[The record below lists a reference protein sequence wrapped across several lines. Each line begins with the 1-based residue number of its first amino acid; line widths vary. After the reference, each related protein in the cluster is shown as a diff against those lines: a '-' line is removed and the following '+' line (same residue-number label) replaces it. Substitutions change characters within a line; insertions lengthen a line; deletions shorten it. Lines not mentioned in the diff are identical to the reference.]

1 MAPFT
6 NSGSPAFGWME
17 IRPGQFFASQRTCSL
32 ISCGPVA
39 QFSPISGTSSAW
51 ITVAAAAM
59 SGPTSSVP
67 VVSTVTCTKIGVSLP
82 AAARA
87 ILAPFTAALICNV
100 SWHVSIRIAS
110 TPPSISPADCSASAC
125 SSGS

>member
-1 MAPFT
+1 ML
-6 NSGSPAFGWME
+6 S
-17 IRPGQFFASQRTCSL
+17 RPGQLAASQRTCSA

-39 QFSPISGTSSAW
+39 QFRPISGTSSACT
-51 ITVAAAAM
+51 TVAAAAM

-67 VVSTVTCTKIGVSLP
+67 VVSTVTCTKIGVSVP

-87 ILAPFTAALICNV
+87 ILAPFTAALICSV
-100 SWHVSIRIAS
+100 SWQVSIRIAS
-110 TPPSISPADCSASAC
+110 TPPAISPADCAARAC